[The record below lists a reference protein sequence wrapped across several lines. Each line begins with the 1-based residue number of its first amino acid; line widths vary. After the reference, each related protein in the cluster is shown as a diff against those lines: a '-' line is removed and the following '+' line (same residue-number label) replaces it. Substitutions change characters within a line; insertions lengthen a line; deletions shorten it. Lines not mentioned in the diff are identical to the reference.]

1 MNEGELLLVIGAV
14 LAGAV
19 VVALGAARIGV
30 PALVAFLGLGML
42 LGSEGPGGIGFDNA
56 ELARSVGVVGLAA
69 IIYEGGL
76 STSWRRLRR
85 VARPAALLATVGV
98 VATALLTTPAAHLL
112 LGLPWL
118 QATLLGA
125 VVASTDAAAVF
136 ATLRYTA
143 INRRLARTLEAET
156 GLNDP
161 MAVALTLGLIA
172 WIDTPRGGFVHLVV
186 ELVRQLGFGLVAGV
200 AFAALAS
207 LIFARLPPSVG
218 AFAPVA
224 SLAIAALAFGAADV
238 VGGSGFLAVYL
249 VGLTIGSTPS
259 RYRHQ
264 IVAFHQG
271 LAFLAQVTLFVV
283 LGLLVI
289 PDELG
294 GVAVGGLALA
304 VLLGAVIRP
313 VAVWVSTALSPFSAR
328 DRFFLGWA
336 GLRGAAPIVLATFAL
351 SAGLQA
357 ADTIFNAV
365 FFVVLV
371 STLLQGTTIEWFA
384 RRLHLV
390 EPAPAVTTP
399 PLQVDALGPLEL
411 VEFTVA
417 ADHAIAGSAVG
428 GLGLPPHALIA
439 AVNRGPDTIPPG
451 GATLLQPGDRL
462 YILNPRTRHPELE
475 DVLARWRQRI

>member
-1 MNEGELLLVIGAV
+1 MGLLLLVVGAV
-14 LAGAV
+14 LAGSV

-30 PALVAFLGLGML
+30 PSLVAFLGVGML
-42 LGSEGPGGIGFDNA
+42 LGSEGPGGIEFSNA
-56 ELARSVGVVGLAA
+56 ELARTVGVVGLAA

-85 VARPAALLATVGV
+85 VAAPAVLLATVGV
-98 VATALLTTPAAHLL
+98 VATAFLTTPAAHFL

-136 ATLRYTA
+136 ATLRYTD
-143 INRRLARTLEAET
+143 IDRRLARILEAET

-161 MAVALTLGLIA
+161 MAIALTLGLVA
-172 WIDTPRGGFVHLVV
+172 WIDAPGGGFHHLVIEV
-186 ELVRQLGFGLVAGV
+186 VRQLGLGLVTGV
-200 AFAALAS
+200 AFAAVAAL
-207 LIFARLPPSVG
+207 LFARLPHSIG

-224 SLAIAALAFGAADV
+224 SVAIAALAFGTADV

-283 LGLLVI
+283 LGLLVV
-289 PDELG
+289 PDELA
-294 GVAVGGLALA
+294 GVAAGGLALA
-304 VLLGAVIRP
+304 ILLGLVVRP
-313 VAVWVSTALSPFSAR
+313 VAVWLSTALGSFSAR
-328 DRFFLGWA
+328 ERFFLGWA

-351 SAGLQA
+351 SAGLKL

-371 STLLQGTTIEWFA
+371 STLLQGTTLEWLA
-384 RRLHLV
+384 RRLDLV
-390 EPAPAVTTP
+390 ERRPPKILP
-399 PLQVDALGPLEL
+399 PLKVDAVGPLEL
-411 VEFTVA
+411 VEFDVA
-417 ADHAIAGSAVG
+417 PEHAIAGASVRE
-428 GLGLPPHALIA
+428 LGLPPHALIA
-439 AVNRGPDTIPPG
+439 AVNRGPETIPPRG
-451 GATLLQPGDRL
+451 STRLQPGDRL
-462 YILNPRTRHPELE
+462 YILNPRARHPELE